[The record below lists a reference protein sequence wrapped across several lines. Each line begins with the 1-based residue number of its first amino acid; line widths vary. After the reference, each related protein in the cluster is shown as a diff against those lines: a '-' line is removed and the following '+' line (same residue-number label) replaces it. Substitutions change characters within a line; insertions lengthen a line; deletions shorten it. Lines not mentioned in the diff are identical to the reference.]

1 MPIGP
6 KPTVV
11 IVESPAKCKKIENF
25 LGPGYVVLASFGHLT
40 TLKSLKDI
48 DISKNYKPSFNI
60 IDSCFIISPPSKT
73 MLSRCKLTIN

>member
-25 LGPGYVVLASFGHLT
+25 LGQ
-40 TLKSLKDI
+40 D
-48 DISKNYKPSFNI
+48 
-60 IDSCFIISPPSKT
+60 
-73 MLSRCKLTIN
+73 MLY

>member
-40 TLKSLKDI
+40 TLKSLKTL
-48 DISKNYKPSFNI
+48 ISIKITKPSFNV
-60 IDSCFIISPPSKT
+60 IDSKNLIYQ
-73 MLSRCKLTIN
+73 N

>member
-40 TLKSLKDI
+40 TLKSLVAEFAPI
-48 DISKNYKPSFNI
+48 
-60 IDSCFIISPPSKT
+60 
-73 MLSRCKLTIN
+73 LT